1 MLVVR
6 LLQNKQIR
14 IVVMIIMDHSDGPST
29 RLYWLTS
36 DVLYISNLIFHII
49 TIVSKHSI
57 IIMYQS
63 KIKTL
68 RSADMSE
75 QDLTVHDKNEIIEN
89 RPKVKRL

>member
-1 MLVVR
+1 
-6 LLQNKQIR
+6 
-14 IVVMIIMDHSDGPST
+14 MDHSDGPST
-29 RLYWLTS
+29 RLYWHTS
-36 DVLYISNLIFHII
+36 DVLYISNLIFHNI

-75 QDLTVHDKNEIIEN
+75 QDLTVHDEQAIIE
-89 RPKVKRL
+89 RIVYKGEKVIDVALKFGIRC